1 MRRLLRPIPIS
12 IVLAVLCAGLFAVF
26 YGYVLRG
33 LPSVDAVNAGLALP
47 STRIYDR
54 NMRLLY
60 EITPDGTGRNNV
72 LPLDAVPPHCVN
84 ALIATEDAGFYS
96 HPGVSVRGITR
107 AAWLNLRGGDVVA
120 GGSTITQQV
129 ARNLL
134 LDPHAR
140 AERTLQ
146 RKLREMVLAVQL
158 QQRYSKDEVLA
169 LWLNQTD
176 FGNLAY
182 GVDAAARAYFGKSA
196 GALSLAECALLIG
209 VPQNPNLYD
218 PLTNLDAA
226 KGRQR
231 TVLDLM
237 VDEGYITEAEAD
249 IAHADE
255 LQFAA
260 VPYPI
265 EAPHAVMAVWR
276 ELEATYPD
284 ALYNTGLDV
293 VTTIDLDWHDAAQ
306 RIVERELERLNNP
319 ETRNR
324 IPANAYN
331 AAVVAMD
338 PHSGAVRVMLGS
350 PDFFDDSISGA
361 VNLALTPRQP
371 GSTLKPFTYA
381 AAMNPEG
388 AEPYTAA
395 TVLMDVRTPF
405 ITRRLESYVPA
416 NFDLQEHGP
425 VRVREALGSS
435 FNIPAVIALEAVGV
449 TPFIQ
454 LMTDMGVDQLAQ
466 NNDVDLSVTLGG
478 GEVRL
483 LNLAGAYGALA
494 NGGTRVE
501 PALITRI
508 TTAEGETLYEHRPV
522 EGARVLDERVAFII
536 TDMLA
541 DDGARH
547 RGFGAN
553 SLLNIGRPAAAK
565 TGTTTDFRDNWVMGY
580 TPELVVGVWVGNA
593 SYEPMQNV
601 TGLSGAGPIWH
612 RFIREVTDYTPPMSF
627 TRPDGLERVDIC
639 ALSGKLPTDAC
650 TVTRSEWFVV
660 GTAPTEPDDYHQVF
674 EIDTATGQLATDATP
689 PERRAD
695 RVYVVLPPPVRAWGA
710 RNSIPEPPTL
720 PTAQQHD
727 GLRIVS
733 PDPYTT
739 YEIDP
744 VLPRE
749 SQRVKLAVAAPLDTR
764 HVTYRMNGETVAVAE
779 SVPYEAWWPLA
790 EGQYT
795 LTAEVMRTDGR
806 VDTLESVPFTV
817 VPFQSERRFTP

>member
-1 MRRLLRPIPIS
+1 MRRLLRPIPIL
-12 IVLAVLCAGLFAVF
+12 IVLAVLSAALFAAF
-26 YGYVLRG
+26 YAYVLRG
-33 LPSVDAVNAGLALP
+33 LPSIDAVDAGLALP

-60 EITPDGTGRNNV
+60 EITPDGIARNSV
-72 LPLDAVPPHCVN
+72 LPLDEIPPHCVN
-84 ALIATEDAGFYS
+84 ALIATEDAGFYG
-96 HPGVSVRGITR
+96 HPGVSVRGIAR

-134 LDPHAR
+134 LDPNAR

-146 RKLREMVLAVQL
+146 RKLREMVLAVRL

-196 GALSLAECALLIG
+196 SALSLAECSLLVG
-209 VPQNPNLYD
+209 VPQSPNLYD

-226 KGRQR
+226 KVRQR

-237 VDEGYITEAEAD
+237 TDEGYITEAEAD
-249 IAHADE
+249 TAHADE

-276 ELEATYPD
+276 ELEATYPE
-284 ALYNTGLDV
+284 ALYNTGLEV
-293 VTTIDLDWHDAAQ
+293 VTTFDLDWHNAAQ
-306 RIVERELERLNNP
+306 RIVARELERLNNP
-319 ETRNR
+319 ETRAR
-324 IPANAYN
+324 IPANAHN
-331 AAVVAMD
+331 AAVVALD
-338 PHSGAVRVMLGS
+338 PYTGEVRVMLGS
-350 PDFFDDSISGA
+350 PDFFDDNISGA

-381 AAMNPEG
+381 AAMNPES
-388 AEPYTAA
+388 AQPYTAA

-435 FNIPAVIALEAVGV
+435 FNIPAVIALEDVGV

-454 LMTDMGVDQLAQ
+454 LMTDMGVEQLAL

-494 NGGTRVE
+494 NGGTRVQ
-501 PALITRI
+501 PALISSI
-508 TTAEGETLYEHRPV
+508 TTADGDTLYEHRSV
-522 EGARVLDERVAFII
+522 AGQRVLDERVAFIV

-565 TGTTTDFRDNWVMGY
+565 TGTTTDFRDNWVLGY

-612 RFIREVTDYTPPMSF
+612 RFIREVTDGTPRTPF
-627 TRPDGLERVDIC
+627 TRPDGVERVDIC
-639 ALSGKLPTDAC
+639 ALSGMLPTDAC
-650 TVTRSEWFVV
+650 TVTRSEWFIT
-660 GTAPTEPDDYHQVF
+660 GTAPTEPDDYHQFF
-674 EIDTATGQLATDATP
+674 EIDTATGQLATAATP
-689 PERRAD
+689 PERRTE

-710 RNSIPEPPTL
+710 RNGIPEPPAL
-720 PTAQQHD
+720 PQTQQSAA
-727 GLRIVS
+727 LRIVS

-749 SQRVKLAVAAPLDTR
+749 SQRVKLAVSAPLDTVR
-764 HVTYRMNGETVAVAE
+764 VTYRLNGEPVAVADAA
-779 SVPYEAWWPLA
+779 PYEAWWQLA
-790 EGQYT
+790 VGEYT
-795 LTAEVMRTDGR
+795 LTAEIARADGG
-806 VDTLESVPFTV
+806 VETLESVPFTV
-817 VPFQSERRFTP
+817 VPYQAERLFTP